1 MKKMNLLVMSLV
13 SAAALSFSSCS
24 NNDDLTSGGGTQ
36 SQADGVYMTLKISGA
51 TSHGTRTSVTA
62 DKTTAENGSTDEST
76 ITQGMMYIYD
86 GNTCVFRKVITAD
99 MFKTA
104 PTQTTAGVTKPI
116 KVAVTGAITTNKA
129 YHVYFLANN
138 TSITDPLA
146 AGASFTASTSGGA
159 NFATANNFVMFN
171 QNDGKKEA
179 AHSTVTFT
187 DAAKSEATPAA
198 AGEIKLDRVVAR
210 IDNPSFAETVTTVTP
225 ATDTKTSI
233 NVADVVAGISYE
245 GFAVSNLNNNSYVK
259 QNWDSKFET
268 LNVKWGAE
276 PKYYLPKSAYGT
288 LYNAEGLEN
297 FSSKENQVSWK
308 YAFENTTTDVNE
320 ATAVY
325 FKVKVALT
333 ETAMTASD
341 FKDGTFYRYDGRLYT
356 SIQAI
361 YNDAATGAISNPFTE
376 TSSITPADVVKK
388 ISDADGKL
396 TTDETVLAKFREDY
410 KIEVYRQG
418 VMYYRWAISDNAYKP
433 FIASETTHTYS
444 VLRNSIYRL
453 NVTKVSEIGKDVPN
467 GPEPDDP
474 IKNPNFYMNVTVS
487 INPWVLNAQPIELK

>member
-24 NNDDLTSGGGTQ
+24 NNDDLTGGGTQ

-51 TSHGTRTSVTA
+51 TSHGTRTGVTA
-62 DKTTAENGSTDEST
+62 DKTTAENGNSDEST
-76 ITQGMMYIYD
+76 ITEGMMYIYD
-86 GNTCVFRKVITAD
+86 GPTCVFRKVITKD
-99 MFKTA
+99 MFDTK

-129 YHVYFLANN
+129 YNVYFLANN
-138 TSITDPLA
+138 TTVTDPLA

-171 QNDGKKEA
+171 QNDGTVHA
-179 AHSTVTFT
+179 DHSTVTFT
-187 DAAKSEATPAA
+187 DAAKSEKSPAA

-210 IDNPSFAETVTTVTP
+210 IDRPSFAETVTTVTP

-245 GFAVSNLNNNSYVK
+245 GFAVSNLNNNSYVM
-259 QNWDSKFET
+259 QNWDANFKT
-268 LNVKWGAE
+268 LSVKWGE
-276 PKYYLPKSAYGT
+276 PKYSLPKSTYGT
-288 LYNAEGLEN
+288 LYNAEGLAN
-297 FSSKENQVSWK
+297 FDTKEKPVSWK
-308 YAFENTTTDVNE
+308 YAFENTTTDVND

-333 ETAMTASD
+333 ETAMAASD

-361 YNDAATGAISNPFTE
+361 FDNAATGEISNPFTE
-376 TSSITPADVVKK
+376 TNSITPADVVAK

-396 TTDETVLAKFREDY
+396 TTDEAKLAQFRETY

>member
-1 MKKMNLLVMSLV
+1 MNLLVMSLV

-24 NNDDLTSGGGTQ
+24 SNDDLGGGSGNQ

-51 TSHGTRTSVTA
+51 TSHGTRTGVTA
-62 DKTTAENGSTDEST
+62 DKTTTENGNTDEST
-76 ITQGMMYIYD
+76 ITEGMMYIYD

-104 PTQTTAGVTKPI
+104 PTQTTPGVTKPI
-116 KVAVTGAITTNKA
+116 KVAVTGAIKTNKD
-129 YHVYFLANN
+129 YYVYFLANN
-138 TSITDPLA
+138 TTINDPLA
-146 AGASFTASTSGGA
+146 DGVSFAASATGGA
-159 NFATANNFVMFN
+159 DYAAKEHFVMFN
-171 QNDGKKEA
+171 QNDVTKAA
-179 AHSTVTFT
+179 AHSTVKFT
-187 DAAKSEATPAA
+187 DDNKSEANPAPA
-198 AGEIKLDRVVAR
+198 DEIKLDRVVAR

-225 ATDTKTSI
+225 AENTKTSI
-233 NVADVVAGISYE
+233 NVAKVVAGISYE
-245 GFAVSNLNNNSYVK
+245 GYAVSNLNNNSYVM
-259 QNWDSKFET
+259 QNWVDKFGT
-268 LNVKWGAE
+268 LKVKWGE
-276 PKYYLPKSAYGT
+276 PKYYLPKSDYGT
-288 LYNAEGLEN
+288 LYKAEGLGN
-297 FSSKENQVSWK
+297 FDTDSWK

-361 YNDAATGAISNPFTE
+361 FDDAATGAISNPFTE
-376 TSSITPADVVKK
+376 TSSITPANVVAK
-388 ISDADGKL
+388 ITKDGKL

-433 FIASETTHTYS
+433 FVASDPTHTYS

>member
-1 MKKMNLLVMSLV
+1 MNLLVMSLV
-13 SAAALSFSSCS
+13 STAALSFSSCS
-24 NNDDLTSGGGTQ
+24 SNDDLTGGGTQ

-51 TSHGTRTSVTA
+51 TSHGTRTGVTA
-62 DKTTAENGSTDEST
+62 DKTTTENGNSDEST
-76 ITQGMMYIYD
+76 IKEGMLYIYD

-104 PTQTTAGVTKPI
+104 PTQTTAGETKPI

-129 YHVYFLANN
+129 YNVYFLANN
-138 TSITDPLA
+138 TSVNDPIA
-146 AGASFTASTSGGA
+146 ATSIFTSDKGGA

-171 QNDGKKEA
+171 QNDGTNKAE
-179 AHSTVTFT
+179 HSTVTFT
-187 DAAKSEATPAA
+187 DDAKSEATPAA
-198 AGEIKLDRVVAR
+198 ATPIKLDRVVAR

-276 PKYYLPKSAYGT
+276 PKYYLPKSDYGT
-288 LYNAEGLEN
+288 LYNAEGLVN
-297 FSSKENQVSWK
+297 FSSKENPVSWK
-308 YAFENTTTDVNE
+308 YAFENTTTDVND

-333 ETAMTASD
+333 ETANNASD

-376 TSSITPADVVKK
+376 TSSITPADVVAK

-396 TTDETVLAKFREDY
+396 TTDEAKLAQFRQDY

-453 NVTKVSEIGKDVPN
+453 KVTKVSEIGKDVPN

-474 IKNPNFYMNVTVS
+474 VKNPNFYMNVTVS

>member
-24 NNDDLTSGGGTQ
+24 SNDDLTGGGTQ

-51 TSHGTRTSVTA
+51 TSHGTRTGVTA
-62 DKTTAENGSTDEST
+62 DKTTAENGNSDEST
-76 ITQGMMYIYD
+76 IKEGMLYIYD

-99 MFKTA
+99 MFKAA
-104 PTQTTAGVTKPI
+104 PTQTTAGETKPI

-129 YHVYFLANN
+129 YNVYFLANN
-138 TSITDPLA
+138 TSVDDPIA
-146 AGASFTASTSGGA
+146 ATSIFTSTTGGA
-159 NFATANNFVMFN
+159 DFATEKNFVMFN
-171 QNDGKKEA
+171 QNDGTNKA

-233 NVADVVAGISYE
+233 NVADVVAGITYE
-245 GFAVSNLNNNSYVK
+245 GYAVSNLNNNSYVK
-259 QNWDSKFET
+259 QNWDQKFET
-268 LNVKWGAE
+268 LTVKWGE
-276 PKYYLPKSAYGT
+276 PKYYLPKSTYGT
-288 LYNAEGLEN
+288 LYNAEGLGN
-297 FSSKENQVSWK
+297 FGTDKWK
-308 YAFENTTTDVNE
+308 YAFENTTINVDE

-325 FKVKVALT
+325 FKVKVTLT
-333 ETAMTASD
+333 ETANNASD

-356 SIQAI
+356 SIKAI
-361 YNDAATGAISNPFTE
+361 YDDAATGAISNPFTE
-376 TSSITPADVVKK
+376 TSSITPADVVAK
-388 ISDADGKL
+388 ITGTDGKL
-396 TTDETVLAKFREDY
+396 ITDEAKLAKFREDY

-418 VMYYRWAISDNAYKP
+418 TMYYRWAISDNAYKP
-433 FIASETTHTYS
+433 FVASETTHTYS

>member
-1 MKKMNLLVMSLV
+1 MKKMNLLAMSLV

-24 NNDDLTSGGGTQ
+24 NNDDLTGGGTQ

-51 TSHGTRTSVTA
+51 TSHGTRTGVTA
-62 DKTTAENGSTDEST
+62 DKTTTENGNEVEST
-76 ITQGMMYIYD
+76 ITEGMMYIYD
-86 GNTCVFRKVITAD
+86 GNTCVFHKVITKD
-99 MFKTA
+99 MFQTQ
-104 PTQTTAGVTKPI
+104 PNQTTAGVTKPI
-116 KVAVTGAITTNKA
+116 KVAVTGDITTNKE

-138 TSITDPLA
+138 TSVNDPLA
-146 AGASFTASTSGGA
+146 AGASFAASTTGGA
-159 NFATANNFVMFN
+159 DFATEKKFVMFN
-171 QNDGKKEA
+171 QNDGTKKA

-187 DAAKSEATPAA
+187 DAAKSEKSPAA

-210 IDNPSFAETVTTVTP
+210 IDRPSFAETVTTVTP

-245 GFAVSNLNNNSYVK
+245 GFAVSNLNNNSYVM
-259 QNWDSKFET
+259 QNWDNNFKT
-268 LNVKWGAE
+268 LSVKWGE
-276 PKYYLPKSAYGT
+276 PKYSLPKSTYGT
-288 LYNAEGLEN
+288 LYNAEGLAN
-297 FSSKENQVSWK
+297 FDTKEKQVSWK
-308 YAFENTTTDVNE
+308 YAFENTTTNVND

-333 ETAMTASD
+333 ETAMAASD

-356 SIQAI
+356 SIKAI
-361 YNDAATGAISNPFTE
+361 FDNAATGEISNPFTE
-376 TSSITPADVVKK
+376 TNSITPADVVAK

-396 TTDETVLAKFREDY
+396 TTDEAKLAQFRETY

-474 IKNPNFYMNVTVS
+474 VKNPNFYMNVTVS

>member
-1 MKKMNLLVMSLV
+1 MNLLVMSLV

-24 NNDDLTSGGGTQ
+24 SNDDLTGGGTQ

-51 TSHGTRTSVTA
+51 TSHGTRTGVTTG
-62 DKTTAENGSTDEST
+62 KTTTENGNSDEST
-76 ITQGMMYIYD
+76 IKEGMLYIYD

-104 PTQTTAGVTKPI
+104 PTQTTAGETKPI

-129 YHVYFLANN
+129 YNVYFLANN
-138 TSITDPLA
+138 TSINDPLA
-146 AGASFTASTSGGA
+146 AETSFTASTTGGA
-159 NFATANNFVMFN
+159 DYATAEKFVMFN
-171 QNDGKKEA
+171 QNDVTNKA

-210 IDNPSFAETVTTVTP
+210 IDNPSFDESVKTVTP
-225 ATDTKTSI
+225 AENTTTSI

-245 GFAVSNLNNNSYVK
+245 GFAVSNLNNNSYVM
-259 QNWDSKFET
+259 QNWDTKFKT
-268 LNVKWGAE
+268 LNVKWGE
-276 PKYYLPKSAYGT
+276 PKYSLPKSDYGT
-288 LYNAEGLEN
+288 LYNAAGLVN
-297 FSSKENQVSWK
+297 FSSKENPVSWK
-308 YAFENTTTDVNE
+308 YAFENTTTDVND

-333 ETAMTASD
+333 ETANNASD

-376 TSSITPADVVKK
+376 TSSITPADVVAK

-396 TTDETVLAKFREDY
+396 TTDEAKLAQFRQDY

-453 NVTKVSEIGKDVPN
+453 KVTKVSEIGKDVPN

-474 IKNPNFYMNVTVS
+474 VKNPNFYMNVTVS

>member
-1 MKKMNLLVMSLV
+1 MNLLAMSLV

-24 NNDDLTSGGGTQ
+24 NNDDLTGGGTQ

-51 TSHGTRTSVTA
+51 TSHGTRTGVTA
-62 DKTTAENGSTDEST
+62 DKTTTENGNEAEST
-76 ITQGMMYIYD
+76 ITEGMMYIYD
-86 GNTCVFRKVITAD
+86 GNTCVFRKVITKE
-99 MFKTA
+99 MFQTQ
-104 PTQTTAGVTKPI
+104 PNQTTAGVTKPI
-116 KVAVTGAITTNKA
+116 KVAVTGAITTGKK
-129 YHVYFLANN
+129 YDVYFLANRTN
-138 TSITDPLA
+138 IDNPIAATSI
-146 AGASFTASTSGGA
+146 FTSTTGGA
-159 NFATANNFVMFN
+159 DFATEKNFVMFN
-171 QNDGKKEA
+171 QNDGTKAA
-179 AHSTVTFT
+179 AHSKVEFT
-187 DAAKSEATPAA
+187 ADNKSEANPAA
-198 AGEIKLDRVVAR
+198 ADVIKLDRVVAR
-210 IDNPSFAETVTTVTP
+210 IDRPSFAETVTTVTP

-245 GFAVSNLNNNSYVK
+245 GYAVSNLNNNSYVM
-259 QNWDSKFET
+259 QNWDINFKT
-268 LNVKWGAE
+268 LSVKWGE
-276 PKYYLPKSAYGT
+276 PKYSLPKSTYGT
-288 LYNAEGLEN
+288 LYNAEGLTN
-297 FSSKENQVSWK
+297 FDTKEKPVSWK
-308 YAFENTTTDVNE
+308 YAFENTTTDVND

-333 ETAMTASD
+333 ETANNASD
-341 FKDGTFYRYDGRLYT
+341 FRDGTFYRYDGRLYT
-356 SIQAI
+356 SIKAI
-361 YNDAATGAISNPFTE
+361 FDDAATGAISNPFTE
-376 TSSITPADVVKK
+376 TSSITPADVVAK

-396 TTDETVLAKFREDY
+396 TTDEAKLAQFRQTY

-474 IKNPNFYMNVTVS
+474 VKNPNFYMNVTVS

>member
-24 NNDDLTSGGGTQ
+24 SNDDLIGGGTQ

-51 TSHGTRTSVTA
+51 TSHGTRTGVTA
-62 DKTTAENGSTDEST
+62 NKTTAENGSVAEST
-76 ITQGMMYIYD
+76 ITEGMMYIYD
-86 GNTCVFRKVITAD
+86 GNTCVFHKVITKD
-99 MFKTA
+99 MFEKA
-104 PTQTTAGVTKPI
+104 PTQSTAGVTKPI
-116 KVAVTGAITTNKA
+116 KVAVTGAITTGKK
-129 YHVYFLANN
+129 YDVYFLANN
-138 TSITDPLA
+138 TSITDPIA
-146 AGASFTASTSGGA
+146 ATSIFTSTTGGA
-159 NFATANNFVMFN
+159 DFATDNKFVMFN
-171 QNDGKKEA
+171 QNDGTKKA
-179 AHSTVTFT
+179 QHSTVEFT
-187 DAAKSEATPAA
+187 DDAKSEATPAA

-225 ATDTKTSI
+225 AENTTTSI
-233 NVADVVAGISYE
+233 NVGDVVAGISYE
-245 GFAVSNLNNNSYVK
+245 GFAVSNLNNSSYVM
-259 QNWDSKFET
+259 QNWDNKFET
-268 LNVKWGAE
+268 LNVKWGE

-288 LYNAEGLEN
+288 LYNAAGLAN
-297 FSSKENQVSWK
+297 FSSKENPVSWK
-308 YAFENTTTDVNE
+308 YAFENTTTNVDE

-333 ETAMTASD
+333 ETAMAASD
-341 FKDGTFYRYDGRLYT
+341 FHDGTFYRYDGRLYT

-376 TSSITPADVVKK
+376 TSSITPANVVAK
-388 ISDADGKL
+388 ITKDGKL
-396 TTDETVLAKFREDY
+396 TTDEEVLAKFREDY

>member
-1 MKKMNLLVMSLV
+1 MNLLVMSLV

-24 NNDDLTSGGGTQ
+24 SNDDLTGGGTQ

-51 TSHGTRTSVTA
+51 TSHGTRTGVTA
-62 DKTTAENGSTDEST
+62 DKTTTENGNTDEST
-76 ITQGMMYIYD
+76 IKEGMLYIYD
-86 GNTCVFRKVITAD
+86 GSTCVFRKVITAD

-104 PTQTTAGVTKPI
+104 PTQTTAGETKPI

-129 YHVYFLANN
+129 YNVYFLANN
-138 TSITDPLA
+138 TSIDDPIA
-146 AGASFTASTSGGA
+146 ATSIFTSTTGGKD
-159 NFATANNFVMFN
+159 FATAQKFVMFN
-171 QNDGKKEA
+171 QNDGTKEA

-233 NVADVVAGISYE
+233 NVADVVAGITYE
-245 GFAVSNLNNNSYVK
+245 GYAVSNLNNNSYVK
-259 QNWDSKFET
+259 QNWDQKFET
-268 LNVKWGAE
+268 LTVKWGE
-276 PKYYLPKSAYGT
+276 PKYYLPKSTYGT
-288 LYNAEGLEN
+288 LYNAEGLGN
-297 FSSKENQVSWK
+297 FDTDKWK
-308 YAFENTTTDVNE
+308 YAFENTTTNVDE

-325 FKVKVALT
+325 FKVKVTLT
-333 ETAMTASD
+333 ETANNASD

-356 SIQAI
+356 SIKAI
-361 YNDAATGAISNPFTE
+361 YDDAATGAISNPFTE
-376 TSSITPADVVKK
+376 TSSITPADVVAK

-396 TTDETVLAKFREDY
+396 ITDEAKLAKFREDY

-418 VMYYRWAISDNAYKP
+418 TMYYRWAISDNAYKP
-433 FIASETTHTYS
+433 FVASDATHTYS

>member
-1 MKKMNLLVMSLV
+1 MNLLVMSLV

-24 NNDDLTSGGGTQ
+24 NNDDLTGGGTQ

-51 TSHGTRTSVTA
+51 TSHGTRTGVTA
-62 DKTTAENGSTDEST
+62 DKTTAENGNSDEST
-76 ITQGMMYIYD
+76 IKEGMLYIYD

-104 PTQTTAGVTKPI
+104 PTQTTAGETKPI

-129 YHVYFLANN
+129 YNVYFLANN
-138 TSITDPLA
+138 TSVDDPIA
-146 AGASFTASTSGGA
+146 ATSIFTSTTGGK
-159 NFATANNFVMFN
+159 NFATAQNFVMFN
-171 QNDGKKEA
+171 QNDGTKEA

-233 NVADVVAGISYE
+233 NVADVVAGITYE
-245 GFAVSNLNNNSYVK
+245 GYAVSNLNNNSYVK
-259 QNWDSKFET
+259 QNWDQKFET
-268 LNVKWGAE
+268 LTVKWGE
-276 PKYYLPKSAYGT
+276 PKYYLPKSTYGT
-288 LYNAEGLEN
+288 LYNAAGLDN
-297 FSSKENQVSWK
+297 FGTESWK
-308 YAFENTTTDVNE
+308 YAFENTTTDVDE

-325 FKVKVALT
+325 FKVKVTLT
-333 ETAMTASD
+333 ETANNASD

-356 SIQAI
+356 SIKAI
-361 YNDAATGAISNPFTE
+361 YDDAATGAISNPFTE
-376 TSSITPADVVKK
+376 TSSITPADVVAK
-388 ISDADGKL
+388 ITKDGKL
-396 TTDETVLAKFREDY
+396 TTDEEVLAKFREDY

-474 IKNPNFYMNVTVS
+474 IKIPNFYMNVTVS

>member
-24 NNDDLTSGGGTQ
+24 SNDDLTGGGTQ

-51 TSHGTRTSVTA
+51 TSHGTRTGVTTG
-62 DKTTAENGSTDEST
+62 KTTTENGTVDEST
-76 ITQGMMYIYD
+76 ITEGMMYIYD
-86 GNTCVFRKVITAD
+86 GPTCVFRKVITKE
-99 MFKTA
+99 MFQTQ
-104 PTQTTAGVTKPI
+104 PNQTTAGVTKPI
-116 KVAVTGAITTNKA
+116 KVAVTGAITTGKK
-129 YHVYFLANN
+129 YDVYFLANRTN
-138 TSITDPLA
+138 VDNPIAATSI
-146 AGASFTASTSGGA
+146 FTSTTGGED
-159 NFATANNFVMFN
+159 FATEKTFVMFN
-171 QNDGKKEA
+171 QNDGTKAA
-179 AHSTVTFT
+179 AHSTVKFT
-187 DAAKSEATPAA
+187 DDNKSEANPAPA
-198 AGEIKLDRVVAR
+198 DEIKLDRVVAR
-210 IDNPSFAETVTTVTP
+210 IDKPSFAETVTTVTP

-233 NVADVVAGISYE
+233 NVADVVAGITYE
-245 GFAVSNLNNNSYVK
+245 GYAVSNLNNNSYVK
-259 QNWDSKFET
+259 QNWDQKFET
-268 LNVKWGAE
+268 LTVKWGE
-276 PKYYLPKSAYGT
+276 PKYYLPKSDYGT
-288 LYNAEGLEN
+288 LYNAEGLAN
-297 FSSKENQVSWK
+297 FDTKEKPVSWK
-308 YAFENTTTDVNE
+308 YAFENTTTDVND

-333 ETAMTASD
+333 ETAMAASD

-356 SIQAI
+356 SIKAI
-361 YNDAATGAISNPFTE
+361 FDNAATGEISNPFTE
-376 TSSITPADVVKK
+376 TSSITPADVVAK
-388 ISDADGKL
+388 ISDADGNL
-396 TTDETVLAKFREDY
+396 TTDEAKLAQFRQTY

-418 VMYYRWAISDNAYKP
+418 TMYYRWAISDNAYKP

>member
-1 MKKMNLLVMSLV
+1 MNLLVMSLV

-24 NNDDLTSGGGTQ
+24 NNDDLTGGGTQ

-51 TSHGTRTSVTA
+51 TSHGTRTGVTA
-62 DKTTAENGSTDEST
+62 DKTTTENGNSDEST
-76 ITQGMMYIYD
+76 IKEGMLYIYD

-104 PTQTTAGVTKPI
+104 PTQTTAGETKPI

-129 YHVYFLANN
+129 YKVYFLANKTSVDDPIAA
-138 TSITDPLA
+138 TSI
-146 AGASFTASTSGGA
+146 FTSTTGGKD
-159 NFATANNFVMFN
+159 FATAQKFVMFN
-171 QNDGKKEA
+171 QNDGTKEA

-233 NVADVVAGISYE
+233 NVADVVAGITYE
-245 GFAVSNLNNNSYVK
+245 GYAVSNLNNNSYVK
-259 QNWDSKFET
+259 QNWDNKFET
-268 LNVKWGAE
+268 LTVKWGE
-276 PKYYLPKSAYGT
+276 PKYYLPKSDYGT
-288 LYNAEGLEN
+288 LYNAAGLDN
-297 FSSKENQVSWK
+297 FGTESWK
-308 YAFENTTTDVNE
+308 YAFENTTTDVDE

-325 FKVKVALT
+325 FKVKVTLT
-333 ETAMTASD
+333 ETANNASD

-356 SIQAI
+356 SIKAI
-361 YNDAATGAISNPFTE
+361 YDDAATGAISNPFTE
-376 TSSITPADVVKK
+376 TSSITPADVVAK
-388 ISDADGKL
+388 ITGTDGKL
-396 TTDETVLAKFREDY
+396 TTIEADLAKFREDY

-418 VMYYRWAISDNAYKP
+418 TMYYRWAISDNAYKP
-433 FIASETTHTYS
+433 FVASDATHTYS

>member
-1 MKKMNLLVMSLV
+1 MSLV

-24 NNDDLTSGGGTQ
+24 SNDDLGGGSGNQ

-51 TSHGTRTSVTA
+51 TSHGTRTGVTA
-62 DKTTAENGSTDEST
+62 DKTTTENGNTDEST
-76 ITQGMMYIYD
+76 ITEGMMYIYD

-104 PTQTTAGVTKPI
+104 PTQTTPGVTKPI
-116 KVAVTGAITTNKA
+116 KVAVTGAIKTNKD
-129 YHVYFLANN
+129 YYVYFLANN
-138 TSITDPLA
+138 TTINDPLA
-146 AGASFTASTSGGA
+146 DGVSFAASATGGA
-159 NFATANNFVMFN
+159 DYAAKEHFVMFN
-171 QNDGKKEA
+171 QNDVTKAA
-179 AHSTVTFT
+179 AHSTVKFT
-187 DAAKSEATPAA
+187 DDNKSEANPAPA
-198 AGEIKLDRVVAR
+198 DEIKLDRVVAR

-225 ATDTKTSI
+225 AENTKTSI
-233 NVADVVAGISYE
+233 NVAKVVAGISYE
-245 GFAVSNLNNNSYVK
+245 GYAVSNLNNNSYVM
-259 QNWDSKFET
+259 QNWVDKFGT
-268 LNVKWGAE
+268 LKVKWGE
-276 PKYYLPKSAYGT
+276 PKYYLPKSDYGT
-288 LYNAEGLEN
+288 LYKAEGLGN
-297 FSSKENQVSWK
+297 FDTDSWK